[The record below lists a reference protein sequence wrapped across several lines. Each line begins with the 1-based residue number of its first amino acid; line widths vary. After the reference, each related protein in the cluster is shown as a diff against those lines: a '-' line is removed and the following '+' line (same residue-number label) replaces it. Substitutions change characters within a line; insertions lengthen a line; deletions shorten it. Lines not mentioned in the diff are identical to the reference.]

1 MPLIRKSATP
11 AAASPPDAAKVP
23 DAANVL
29 EALASGT
36 EEERWE
42 AARAAPGIPGA
53 AKALADAAKRE
64 TSPGVREAMFTA
76 LTRIASPESVE
87 QLVPLLRSDD
97 AWLRTAAL
105 DSLRAMK
112 SLVGPYVPNL
122 LHDANSDVRLL
133 ACELAR
139 EQPGKESAALLCE
152 LLETEQEPNVCASAV
167 EVLAEIGGPEAL
179 PVLARCEERFR
190 GVSFLEFAIR
200 ITVDRIRA
208 SSSPKPRA

>member
-1 MPLIRKSATP
+1 MPLIRRNATP
-11 AAASPPDAAKVP
+11 AAASPPDAAKVL
-23 DAANVL
+23 D
-29 EALASGT
+29 ALAGGT
-36 EEERWE
+36 EQERWE

-53 AKALADAAKRE
+53 AKALCDAARRE
-64 TSPGVREAMFTA
+64 ASAGVREAMFTA
-76 LTRIASPESVE
+76 LTQIASPESVE

-105 DSLRAMK
+105 DALRAMK
-112 SLVGPYVPNL
+112 SLVRPYIPSL

-139 EQPGKESAALLCE
+139 DQPGKESAVLLCE

-167 EVLAEIGGPEAL
+167 EVLAEIGDAEAL
-179 PVLARCEERFR
+179 PALARCEERFR

-200 ITVDRIRA
+200 ITADRIRA
-208 SSSPKPRA
+208 SSRKPRA